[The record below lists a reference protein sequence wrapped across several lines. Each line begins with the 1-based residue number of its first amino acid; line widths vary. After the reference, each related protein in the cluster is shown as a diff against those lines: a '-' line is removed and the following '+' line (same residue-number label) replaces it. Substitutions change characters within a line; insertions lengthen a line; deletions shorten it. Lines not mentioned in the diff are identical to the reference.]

1 MKALKALIF
10 ILFFCNGLSTSTAR
24 ECQTNAETIVL
35 TSYPIKPK
43 DRTGSTSEEGLPIK
57 RSIQRPIADAYLYNN
72 VVNVSFNGD
81 IAVVNVTITNESTGE
96 TVYSETCDAPTNIS
110 INLDEESCGNYSIQ
124 IESDE
129 AFLYGS
135 FTL

>member
-43 DRTGSTSEEGLPIK
+43 DRTDRVEEVQARKDFPSNAASND
-57 RSIQRPIADAYLYNN
+57 R
-72 VVNVSFNGD
+72 
-81 IAVVNVTITNESTGE
+81 
-96 TVYSETCDAPTNIS
+96 
-110 INLDEESCGNYSIQ
+110 
-124 IESDE
+124 
-129 AFLYGS
+129 
-135 FTL
+135 

>member
-43 DRTGSTSEEGLPIK
+43 DRTGSTSEEGLPHQTQHPTTDS
-57 RSIQRPIADAYLYNN
+57 RCLPI
-72 VVNVSFNGD
+72 
-81 IAVVNVTITNESTGE
+81 
-96 TVYSETCDAPTNIS
+96 
-110 INLDEESCGNYSIQ
+110 
-124 IESDE
+124 
-129 AFLYGS
+129 
-135 FTL
+135 

>member
-57 RSIQRPIADAYLYNN
+57 RSIQRPIADAYLYSRPLKYPFPAN
-72 VVNVSFNGD
+72 SQYING
-81 IAVVNVTITNESTGE
+81 
-96 TVYSETCDAPTNIS
+96 
-110 INLDEESCGNYSIQ
+110 
-124 IESDE
+124 
-129 AFLYGS
+129 
-135 FTL
+135 

>member
-43 DRTGSTSEEGLPIK
+43 DRTGSTSEEGSND
-57 RSIQRPIADAYLYNN
+57 R
-72 VVNVSFNGD
+72 
-81 IAVVNVTITNESTGE
+81 
-96 TVYSETCDAPTNIS
+96 
-110 INLDEESCGNYSIQ
+110 
-124 IESDE
+124 
-129 AFLYGS
+129 
-135 FTL
+135 

>member
-43 DRTGSTSEEGLPIK
+43 DRTGSTSEEGLPNK
-57 RSIQRPIADAYLYNN
+57 RSIKRPIAAASQYNN
-72 VVNVSFNGD
+72 EVHLIMN
-81 IAVVNVTITNESTGE
+81 
-96 TVYSETCDAPTNIS
+96 PH
-110 INLDEESCGNYSIQ
+110 
-124 IESDE
+124 
-129 AFLYGS
+129 
-135 FTL
+135 

>member
-43 DRTGSTSEEGLPIK
+43 DRTGSTSEPFRIPRFSG
-57 RSIQRPIADAYLYNN
+57 AG
-72 VVNVSFNGD
+72 NGT
-81 IAVVNVTITNESTGE
+81 AQTGK
-96 TVYSETCDAPTNIS
+96 TGC
-110 INLDEESCGNYSIQ
+110 
-124 IESDE
+124 
-129 AFLYGS
+129 F
-135 FTL
+135 

>member
-43 DRTGSTSEEGLPIK
+43 LQWRH
-57 RSIQRPIADAYLYNN
+57 
-72 VVNVSFNGD
+72 
-81 IAVVNVTITNESTGE
+81 
-96 TVYSETCDAPTNIS
+96 C
-110 INLDEESCGNYSIQ
+110 SCQCHYHQ
-124 IESDE
+124 
-129 AFLYGS
+129 
-135 FTL
+135 

>member
-1 MKALKALIF
+1 MP
-10 ILFFCNGLSTSTAR
+10 
-24 ECQTNAETIVL
+24 TNAETIVL

-96 TVYSETCDAPTNIS
+96 TVYSETHSSPAALNIDL
-110 INLDEESCGNYSIQ
+110 NGESTGNYL
-124 IESDE
+124 IEIETEDT
-129 AFLYGS
+129 LLTGS
-135 FTL
+135 FSL

>member
-96 TVYSETCDAPTNIS
+96 TVYSETHSSPAALNIDL
-110 INLDEESCGNYSIQ
+110 NGENTGNYL
-124 IESDE
+124 IEIETEDT
-129 AFLYGS
+129 LLTGS
-135 FTL
+135 FSL